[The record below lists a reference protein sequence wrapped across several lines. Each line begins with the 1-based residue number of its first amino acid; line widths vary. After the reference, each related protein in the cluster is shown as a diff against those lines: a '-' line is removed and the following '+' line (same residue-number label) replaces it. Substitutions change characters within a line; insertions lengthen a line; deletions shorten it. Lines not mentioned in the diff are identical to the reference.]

1 MLSNTVKKQ
10 IREHSWK
17 KHSNPSQFLQRVS
30 AQGKGWI
37 KELTFLAEHLD
48 EDVMKDIFNK
58 GRLEPLIHALLLPE
72 RKRSKKEV
80 VKIDEDRIFFLS
92 WMFSRWGLWTIE
104 KGLKDKLN
112 RAYFSE
118 HENKIRF
125 IVDELSMQRTK
136 K

>member
-48 EDVMKDIFNK
+48 EDEMKNIFNQ
-58 GRLEPLIHALLLPE
+58 RHLEPLIRALLLPE
-72 RKRSKKEV
+72 RKRSKKEA
-80 VKIDEDRIFFLS
+80 VKIDEDRIFVLS
-92 WMFSRWGLWTIE
+92 WMFSRWGLWTI
-104 KGLKDKLN
+104 KKDIKDKLN

-118 HENKIRF
+118 HEDKMRF
-125 IVDELSMQRTK
+125 IIDELQRQRLK

>member
-17 KHSNPSQFLQRVS
+17 KHSNPSQFLQRVT

-37 KELTFLAEHLD
+37 KELTFLAEYLD
-48 EDVMKDIFNK
+48 EDEMKDIFN
-58 GRLEPLIHALLLPE
+58 RRHLDPLMRALLLPE
-72 RKRSKKEV
+72 RKRLKKEAA
-80 VKIDEDRIFFLS
+80 KIDEDRIFFLS

-104 KGLKDKLN
+104 KGIKDKLH
-112 RAYFSE
+112 RTYFSE

-125 IVDELSMQRTK
+125 IVDELHRGRIK